1 MLMSDKSQYL
11 KAFNEHFI
19 QFVTDIHKV
28 FPEDDDILFSLN
40 ALKEI
45 RKMNPKLIIMI
56 FNDYVVKNYRNEIM
70 DNNIDFFLNK
80 DYSNDMKYMKNANS
94 IVEKI
99 NNLRE
104 PIKLM
109 NNENKQKTLKYL
121 QNLIKL
127 CDFYN

>member
-1 MLMSDKSQYL
+1 MSDKSQYL

-19 QFVTDIHKV
+19 HFVMDIHKV
-28 FPEDDDILFSLN
+28 FPEDNDILYSLN

-45 RKMNPKLIIMI
+45 RKINPRLIMLI
-56 FNDYVVKNYRNEIM
+56 FNDYVAKNYRDEILSG
-70 DNNIDFFLNK
+70 NIDFFLDK
-80 DYSNDMKYMKNANS
+80 DYSSDMKNMKNANS

-104 PIKLM
+104 PIRKM
-109 NNENKQKTLKYL
+109 NNDNKSKTLKYL

-127 CDFYN
+127 CDYYN